1 MTEQQRRKWGIVGV
15 VAGSAMLVV
24 GVLVA
29 HFTGLPEL
37 DSIGREIHPSI
48 PRCAPF
54 ENNPESCWMLPTA
67 GQGIAVLGSQI
78 MMLGIVFGWIWDR
91 KLTWAL
97 ASVGAFLFTLE
108 MIILFGIIPNQWLNL
123 TQGTFE
129 WTQQKVAFTIPK
141 WLVLNNDVSIS
152 YGAIKDMVSGG
163 YAAGVL
169 GAIAVGAY
177 QYQEWSKKRGEPR
190 PPVFSTYGR
199 PVVKGGE

>member
-15 VAGSAMLVV
+15 VVGSLMLVV
-24 GVLVA
+24 GVLAA

-54 ENNPESCWMLPTA
+54 EDDPNACWMLPTA
-67 GQGIAVLGSQI
+67 SQGLALLGSQI
-78 MMLGIVFGWIWDR
+78 AMLGIVVGWIWER

-97 ASVGAFLFTLE
+97 ATVGAFLFTLE
-108 MIILFGIIPNQWLNL
+108 MLILFGVVPNQWLNL

-129 WTQQKVAFTIPK
+129 WTEQKVAFTIPK
-141 WLVLNNDVSIS
+141 WLVLNNNVSIS
-152 YGAIKDMVSGG
+152 YGVIKDAVAGG

-169 GAIAVGAY
+169 GAVAVGAY
-177 QYQEWSKKRGEPR
+177 QLQERAKKAGQPR
-190 PPVFSTYGR
+190 PPVFSEYGR
-199 PVVKGGE
+199 PVVRGGR